1 MQICITVPPN
11 RCANAATIADILA
24 TVLKPERLLKGI
36 IAEDLNSHLQTPYAT
51 GPDMTLPSEMTR
63 IEITQPGGPEV
74 LQPKRVPLPV
84 AAAGEVLIRVRAAG
98 INRPDALQRAG
109 KYPMK
114 PGMNPIPGL
123 EVAGEVVA
131 LGAGVSGFAVGDK
144 VCALTNGGGYAE
156 YCTVPAGQTLP
167 IPEGLDWVQAAALPE
182 TFFTVWANLFGLGGA
197 QRGQRVLIHGG
208 TSGIG
213 TTALM
218 LCREFG
224 IETFATAGS
233 TEKCA
238 AISELGGQPINYRE
252 QDFAT
257 VIAQKTAGQGVNAIL
272 DIMGASYLNGNVSA
286 LAMDGRLVM
295 LGFLGGGKA
304 NDIDLLAIMAK
315 RAVITGS
322 LLRARTAEE
331 KAEIA
336 EQLREHV
343 WPVLVAG
350 RCLPIIDQ
358 VYSLHDAVQAHAH
371 MESGDHIG
379 KIVLRV
385 D

>member
-1 MQICITVPPN
+1 MSLPN
-11 RCANAATIADILA
+11 
-24 TVLKPERLLKGI
+24 
-36 IAEDLNSHLQTPYAT
+36 
-51 GPDMTLPSEMTR
+51 EMTR
-63 IEITQPGGPEV
+63 IEITEPGGPEV
-74 LQPKRVPLPV
+74 LQARRVPLPV
-84 AAAGEVLIRVRAAG
+84 VAEGEVLIRVHAAG

-131 LGAGVSGFAVGDK
+131 LGKGVSQFAVGDR

-156 YCTVPAGQTLP
+156 YCNVPAGQTLP
-167 IPEGLDWVQAAALPE
+167 IPEGIDWIQAAAIPE

-197 QRGQRVLIHGG
+197 SRGQRALIHGG

-218 LCREFG
+218 LCNEFG
-224 IETFATAGS
+224 IEAFATAGS
-233 TEKCA
+233 PDKCA
-238 AISELGGQPINYRE
+238 AIRELGGQPINYHE
-252 QDFAT
+252 EDFAG
-257 VIAQKTAGQGVNAIL
+257 VIAEKTGGQGVNVVL
-272 DIMGASYLNGNVSA
+272 DIMGGSYLNNNVRA
-286 LAMDGRLVM
+286 LAMDGRVVM
-295 LGFLGGGKA
+295 LGFLGGAKA
-304 NDIDLLAIMAK
+304 NEFDLLAMMAK

-322 LLRARTAEE
+322 LLRARTAAE

-343 WPVLVAG
+343 SPVLAAG
-350 RCLPIIDQ
+350 RCLPIIDK
-358 VYSLHDAVQAHAH
+358 VYALADAALAHAH
-371 MESGDHIG
+371 MEAGDHIG